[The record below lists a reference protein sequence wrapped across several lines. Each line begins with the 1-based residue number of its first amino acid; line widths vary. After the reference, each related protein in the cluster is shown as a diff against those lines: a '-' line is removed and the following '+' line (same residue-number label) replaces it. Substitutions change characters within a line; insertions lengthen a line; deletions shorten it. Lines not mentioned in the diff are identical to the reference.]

1 MPRRQGG
8 SSWALVGPGRQA
20 EEQQLPPGPS
30 FQELF
35 SHCAAK
41 VESLKGLL
49 VSWCLPSHCQL
60 QTTGAPHQWVSY
72 TQLPG
77 KHTRGTQAWGH
88 GERTAGPLWHGAG
101 KTAGGRAQLLGSTRG
116 PKAVGDLKDHLQLWN
131 FRARP
136 LRNQSFQWLHVKYQN
151 LWGSEKWIDLLK
163 DEQLIKVI
171 RTESQIW
178 SLVLL
183 SSSSGYHDLVFPA
196 SERTRW
202 SN

>member
-1 MPRRQGG
+1 MPRRQGS
-8 SSWALVGPGRQA
+8 SSWALVGPGRRA

-41 VESLKGLL
+41 VESLKGPL

-72 TQLPG
+72 MQLPG
-77 KHTRGTQAWGH
+77 KHTHGTQAWGH
-88 GERTAGPLWHGAG
+88 RERTGGHGAG
-101 KTAGGRAQLLGSTRG
+101 KTAGGGAQLSGSTRG
-116 PKAVGDLKDHLQLWN
+116 PKAVGDIKEHLQSCN

-136 LRNQSFQWLHVKYQN
+136 LRNQSFQWLHVKHQN

-178 SLVLL
+178 SLVPL
-183 SSSSGYHDLVFPA
+183 SSSSGYHDLVFP
-196 SERTRW
+196 SSREDKVV
-202 SN
+202 